1 MGGEDGPERAHAG
14 LQKGHSC
21 DAAVALSA
29 FKCGSFASS
38 ESRKKKISGYL
49 QCFKVGFLFS
59 LGSFCRYVFVD
70 IIRHYP
76 ASRRDTFHR
85 FLLMCE
91 RCIYSLLHPNIDS
104 SILKAVLIPVQ

>member
-1 MGGEDGPERAHAG
+1 MYGKTICLWAFSYVRRDRMRKSVDFFGG
-14 LQKGHSC
+14 LK
-21 DAAVALSA
+21 SA
-29 FKCGSFASS
+29 FC
-38 ESRKKKISGYL
+38 SRWG
-49 QCFKVGFLFS
+49 
-59 LGSFCRYVFVD
+59 VFVDVSD

>member
-1 MGGEDGPERAHAG
+1 MGLKGPHAG

-29 FKCGSFASS
+29 FKCGSFANS
-38 ESRKKKISGYL
+38 ESRKKKISGHL

-59 LGSFCRYVFVD
+59 LGSFCRCVFVD

-104 SILKAVLIPVQ
+104 SILKVVLIPVQ